1 MPLTTYCTST
11 DLEAIW
17 DPDLVLASV
26 DDDEDATLD
35 ALEQTYLDRA
45 IERAAGRMNAYLEVR
60 YSLAN
65 LFGNTWCRDAN
76 AAIAVYLLSIR
87 RGAAA
92 PPELQQQYD
101 AYFDELR
108 EIAAGRLNILIGAN
122 SLSTGPSVSNFQFD
136 IQQSRARPRP

>member
-1 MPLTTYCTST
+1 MPTTNYCTSA

-17 DPDLVLASV
+17 DPALVLASV

-60 YSLAN
+60 YSLAS

-87 RGAAA
+87 RGEAA
-92 PPELQQQYD
+92 PPELQEQYD

-108 EIAAGRLNILIGAN
+108 EIAAGRLNILSGAN
-122 SLSTGPSVSNFQFD
+122 PLSTNPSVSNFQFD